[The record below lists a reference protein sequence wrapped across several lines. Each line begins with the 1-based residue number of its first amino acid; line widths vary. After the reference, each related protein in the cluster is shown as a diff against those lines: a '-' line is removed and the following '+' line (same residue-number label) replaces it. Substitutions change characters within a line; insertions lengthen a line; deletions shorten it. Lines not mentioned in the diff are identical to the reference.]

1 MNRLLIVLLA
11 ALSMLGALSID
22 AYLPALP
29 AIAEEFGTALAGVQQ
44 TLTAYV
50 FGFAVMTLFYGTL
63 SDSFGRRSVVL
74 VSLLFYLAGTVGV
87 ALAPSL
93 EAMIF
98 FRLLQG
104 LSAGGGAVVAR
115 AMVAD
120 LYAGAEAHRIMSW
133 INVVFGAAPA
143 LAPIIGGWLLAGFGW
158 RAIFWFIAAFTI
170 VLTVGCAW
178 RLPESLPADRRQV
191 FRLREVLGGYWEVG
205 SHGFFLL
212 RSLSTALAYSGIM
225 IYVAAAPS
233 FVLGVL
239 GLTITD
245 FGWLFV
251 PLIGGMTLGSL
262 LAGWLAHR
270 LKTPAVISLGFA
282 LMILSGL
289 LNIWQALADRQE
301 LPWAVL
307 PIALFTLGA
316 AVCTPAMSMIT
327 LEMFPR
333 HRGLAAS
340 LQTFLFM
347 LLFAVISGIVV
358 PVLPEGPLPYALVV
372 LAGGVLA
379 VFCWAV
385 SAEAP
390 VRTRR

>member
-29 AIAEEFGTALAGVQQ
+29 AIAEEFGVVLAGVQQ

-63 SDSFGRRSVVL
+63 SDSFGRRRIVL
-74 VSLLFYLAGTVGV
+74 ISLAFYLGATVGV

-93 EAMIF
+93 EWMIV

-120 LYAGAEAHRIMSW
+120 LYTGAEAHRVMSW
-133 INVVFGAAPA
+133 INVVFGMAPA

-158 RAIFWFIAAFTI
+158 RSIFWFIVVFAVI
-170 VLTVGCAW
+170 LTAGCAW
-178 RLPESLPADRRQV
+178 RLPESLPPERRQP
-191 FRLREVLGGYWEVG
+191 FRLREVLTGCWEVG
-205 SHGFFLL
+205 SHGLFLL

-245 FGWLFV
+245 FGWLFI
-251 PLIGGMTLGSL
+251 PLIGGMTAGSL

-270 LKTPAVISLGFA
+270 LKTPAVISLG
-282 LMILSGL
+282 LGIMVLSGAV
-289 LNIWQALADRQE
+289 NISQALTARQD

-307 PIALFTLGA
+307 PIAFFTLGA

-333 HRGLAAS
+333 NRGLAAS

-347 LLFAVISGIVV
+347 ILFALVSGLVV
-358 PVLPEGPLPYALVV
+358 PLLPEGPLPYAVAVLVGGLLSV
-372 LAGGVLA
+372 LA
-379 VFCWAV
+379 WAV

-390 VRTRR
+390 VRTQS